1 MRQQKRKMNEFNS
14 RIFEPIISKG
24 IRNGM
29 LILILCLTSSII
41 DYSALIPFQVGL
53 GEIAIIYIF
62 MSVLQICY
70 TNSDLKIEENEIIIQ
85 SSLIKGVRK
94 KRFKKEEIK
103 EIIFK
108 DQWSETFMDKK
119 YGSIVRYI
127 FLNFFLMWFIPEEY
141 KWIQIETDKNKRFR
155 YFFFGMNYD
164 FYDNSEE
171 VLFEDMFIE
180 LAKKN
185 IKVRWNSTKNIYFE
199 GLQKNANEIL
209 LKFNK

>member
-14 RIFEPIISKG
+14 SIFEPIISKG

-53 GEIAIIYIF
+53 WEIAIIYIF
-62 MSVLQICY
+62 MSVFQICY
-70 TNSDLKIEENEIIIQ
+70 TNSDFKIEENEIIIQ

-108 DQWSETFMDKK
+108 DRWSETFMDKK

-155 YFFFGMNYD
+155 YYFFGMNYD